1 MLLVRSQFANMLM
14 YLFLGLFGFLGIPVS
29 MTSRRGAFLVVKGYC
44 KTMFWIFRVVCGLHV
59 EIRGEIPQGEVLV
72 CSKHMSFLDVLMLS
86 HALPRVKFVMK
97 KELVWVPVIGIFAWR
112 LGCPAVERGGRGAA
126 ITKMV
131 EQLEADKEIGQ
142 TVIFPQGTRV
152 LPGAKAKYKTGAGVV
167 YERMEKT
174 CVPVATNAGVFWA
187 RRSAIRKPGT
197 AILEFLEPIPPGLE
211 LEEFL
216 EKLEDVVETNSDR
229 LMVEAGYEFEK

>member
-14 YLFLGLFGFLGIPVS
+14 YLFLGLFGFLGIPIS

-97 KELVWVPVIGIFAWR
+97 KELQWVPVIGIFAWR
-112 LGCPAVERGGRGAA
+112 LGCPAVERGGRSAA

-152 LPGAKAKYKTGAGVV
+152 LPGAKVRYKTGAGVV
-167 YERMEKT
+167 YERMEK
-174 CVPVATNAGVFWA
+174 PVCLLPPTLGFFGHGAA
-187 RRSAIRKPGT
+187 RSANRGSQYWSFWNRFHRGWKWRNSWKNSKMLLKRIRT
-197 AILEFLEPIPPGLE
+197 
-211 LEEFL
+211 
-216 EKLEDVVETNSDR
+216 V
-229 LMVEAGYEFEK
+229 